1 MIVAEENDLIFR
13 EVQRLSL
20 WFRWALLLLMIVAAG
35 FAVFALREALSAQD
49 SPNTASAVVV
59 IILGI
64 GVPVAVTVLLFAA
77 KLETEVRG
85 DGLYVRF
92 FPFYIGYKEF
102 APVDFEE
109 CYAREYRPIREY
121 GGWGIWCGFGKRG
134 GAYNMS
140 GNKGVQLVFKNGKR
154 LLIGSQKADELA
166 KAISSI
172 TEST

>member
-1 MIVAEENDLIFR
+1 MAEENVLIFR
-13 EVQRLSL
+13 EEQRLSL
-20 WFRWALLLLMIVAAG
+20 WLRWPLVLLMIVAAG
-35 FAVFALREALSAQD
+35 FAVFSLREGLSAQD

-59 IILGI
+59 TILGI
-64 GVPVAVTVLLFAA
+64 GVGIAVTVLLFTA

-85 DGLYVRF
+85 DGLYVRL
-92 FPFYIGYKEF
+92 FPFHIHYKDF
-102 APVDFEE
+102 APRDLEE

-121 GGWGIWCGFGKRG
+121 GGWGIRCGFGKRG

-154 LLIGSQKADELA
+154 LLIGSQKPDELA
-166 KAISSI
+166 KAIGSI

>member
-1 MIVAEENDLIFR
+1 MMAEENDLIFR
-13 EVQRLSL
+13 EEQRLSL
-20 WFRWALLLLMIVAAG
+20 WLRWPLVLLMIVASG

-49 SPNTASAVVV
+49 SPNTASAVAV

-64 GVPVAVTVLLFAA
+64 GVPIAVTILLFAA

-102 APVDFEE
+102 TPVDFEE
-109 CYAREYRPIREY
+109 CYAREYRPILEY
-121 GGWGIWCGFGKRG
+121 GGWGIRYSFSKRG
-134 GAYNMS
+134 WAYNMS

-166 KAISSI
+166 KAIGSI